1 LISVSHRVAAQ
12 VCAVFLRCRQ
22 QRANGSWEG
31 RLTYT
36 DTDTGRIERA
46 SFYAPTAKAAPAKMK
61 AARDRLDAGAPV
73 KDATQSVA
81 DWLAH
86 WRATT
91 LASDRK
97 ESTRALCG
105 NLCRRH
111 LEPAPFGAI
120 PLDKLKP
127 SDVEASA
134 PSECRRGGPGPLPK
148 TAPDLP

>member
-1 LISVSHRVAAQ
+1 M
-12 VCAVFLRCRQ
+12 CAVFLRCRQ

-46 SFYAPTAKAAPAKMK
+46 SFYAPTGEGARAKMK

-73 KDATQSVA
+73 KDATRSVA
-81 DWLAH
+81 DRLAH

-91 LASDRK
+91 LAASDRK
-97 ESTRALCG
+97 ESTRAVYG

-127 SDVEASA
+127 SDVEALVLTMRA
-134 PSECRRGGPGPLPK
+134 KNQTCPRGGRRAG
-148 TAPDLP
+148 AGIV